1 MPLLQTFDLGKG
13 EHGWSQCIRIPAF
26 FNKTVSADFFSYN
39 FIFTLQPFIL
49 SFACSLALV
58 EQVLKFE
65 FIYFCLSF
73 RSLVSVKLVKFPNLT
88 GTTRLQELYVPFD
101 C

>member
-1 MPLLQTFDLGKG
+1 MPFLQTFDLGKG
-13 EHGWSQCIRIPAF
+13 EHGWSQRIRIPAF
-26 FNKTVSADFFSYN
+26 FNKTVSAVSSYN

-58 EQVLKFE
+58 LQVLTFA

-88 GTTRLQELYVPFD
+88 GTTRLQELYVPFH